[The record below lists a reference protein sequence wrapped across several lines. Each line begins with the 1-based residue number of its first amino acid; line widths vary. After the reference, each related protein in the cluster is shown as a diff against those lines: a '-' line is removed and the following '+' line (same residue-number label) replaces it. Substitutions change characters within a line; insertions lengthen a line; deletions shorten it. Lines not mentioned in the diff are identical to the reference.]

1 MKRIFLAIGA
11 LMIVGAM
18 NAQTT
23 TTYVGQDSKLF
34 LSKDALWYSQGNF
47 QLDSNKEKSVE
58 NKGNVAIVGNYT
70 KGPNNTNNEGKEF
83 VNVYTGRDDYGQTKI
98 LSTSDVAEARMTVE
112 RPAPSTNY
120 FDGSYEMSFPYV
132 DSVKYL
138 MRSFGKNE
146 SDFKGYC
153 PKNAPCPDRY
163 KMTLT
168 KWDNNRLHHDAVEKG
183 DSFKA
188 GDIYNLNLRENDM
201 KQVATTKII
210 SYKGTPSGKAYDR
223 ERIKGIITPFEG
235 KVNNDVNLF
244 SEAKYNDWKVMRN
257 PYLEKYESYLGYT
270 KTASKIYG
278 KNIYRFGNPY
288 TSNIDL
294 SELDKDTQESNTEV
308 QSWLKI
314 AFNGQID
321 SDDFRPLIEYAD
333 PADHSSSYGLKDF
346 TILKRMDDYDD
357 DWTRKKG
364 TITVRSSYYAARI
377 NDAGAWEGAA
387 EALIIRPTET
397 FQLYFP
403 AISLANAFENDRIL
417 AVNVNFEDRHKTFS
431 HSPKA
436 TVTAKTNAD
445 LDIPGLKTNADLN
458 IPGLK
463 TNSISSIRTASV
475 GKIRKEVPN
484 FHQLKISL
492 VQDNQQLGNPVFLV
506 GADYKKEEGQASG
519 NSNAVFLYG
528 VKDNEIEYKS
538 KKEFNGFNS
547 LSYVGKPLGVGFNH
561 LTKGQTYR
569 LLFGL
574 YEGNIFNQVDKT
586 SEFFLKDTKT
596 NEVTQIDPK
605 KDYTFVADEDVEKR
619 FVIYWKDLPESKVLS
634 TANVERATQTTLI
647 YEEAGKS
654 KIRFE
659 NISNLANVS
668 VYNASGRLVNTTN
681 NVSTN
686 IDYVLDVNITGV
698 YMVKVTYRN
707 GEVRTLKFVNK

>member
-47 QLDSNKEKSVE
+47 QLDSNGPKAVE

-112 RPAPSTNY
+112 RPAPPRTY

-138 MRSFGKNE
+138 MHSFGKNE

-168 KWDNNRLHHDAVEKG
+168 KWNNNRLHHDAVEKG

-257 PYLEKYESYLGYT
+257 PYLEKYESYLGYV
-270 KTASKIYG
+270 KSNSKLYG

-294 SELDKDTQESNTEV
+294 SGLDKDTQKSNLVE
-308 QSWLKI
+308 SWLKI
-314 AFNGQID
+314 ASDGRID
-321 SDDFRPLIEYAD
+321 NNEFRRLIDFAD
-333 PADHSSSYGLKDF
+333 PLGSSGEYGLKDF

-357 DWTRKKG
+357 DWTKKKG
-364 TITVRSSYYAARI
+364 TITVRSSYHVARL
-377 NDAGAWEGAA
+377 NYKGVWEGAE

-403 AISLANAFENDRIL
+403 SISLENIFGNDRIL
-417 AVNVNFEDRHKTFS
+417 AINVNFKDEHKTFS
-431 HSPKA
+431 HRPGVD
-436 TVTAKTNAD
+436 VTE
-445 LDIPGLKTNADLN
+445 KTNADLN
-458 IPGLK
+458 IPGIKTNADLNISGIK

-506 GADYKKEEGQASG
+506 GADYKKEEGEKSG

-574 YEGNIFNQVDKT
+574 YEGNIFNKVDKT

-619 FVIYWKDLPESKVLS
+619 FVIYWKALPESKVLS

-681 NVSTN
+681 NVPTN

>member
-1 MKRIFLAIGA
+1 MKKSFLAIGA
-11 LMIVGAM
+11 LAAVFVMK
-18 NAQTT
+18 AQTT
-23 TTYVGQDSKLF
+23 YIGNNAQFFVST
-34 LSKDALWYSQGNF
+34 DASVYSGGDF
-47 QLDSNKEKSVE
+47 MMDSNREKSVE
-58 NKGNVAIVGNYT
+58 NKGNITINGNYT
-70 KGPNNTNNEGKEF
+70 KGANNTNNEGREF
-83 VNVYTGRDDYGQTKI
+83 VNIYTNNVNYGQVI
-98 LSTSDVAEARMTVE
+98 INSDKDATARMTVE
-112 RPAPSTNY
+112 RPAPPRTY

-138 MRSFGKNE
+138 MHSFGKNE

-168 KWDNNRLHHDAVEKG
+168 KWNNNRLHHDAVEKG
-183 DSFKA
+183 DSFEA
-188 GDIYNLNLRENDM
+188 GDIYNLNLRESDM
-201 KQVATTKII
+201 KQVATGII

-223 ERIKGIITPFEG
+223 EGIKGIITPFEG
-235 KVNNDVNLF
+235 KENSDGVNLF

-257 PYLEKYESYLGYT
+257 PYLEKYESYLGYV
-270 KTASKIYG
+270 KSNSKLYG

-294 SELDKDTQESNTEV
+294 SGLDKDTQKSNLVE
-308 QSWLKI
+308 SWLKI
-314 AFNGQID
+314 ASDGRID
-321 SDDFRPLIEYAD
+321 NNEFRRLIDFAD
-333 PADHSSSYGLKDF
+333 PLGSSGEYGLKDF

-357 DWTRKKG
+357 DWTKKKG
-364 TITVRSSYYAARI
+364 TITVRSSYHVARL
-377 NDAGAWEGAA
+377 NYKGVWEGAE

-403 AISLANAFENDRIL
+403 SISLENIFGNDRIL
-417 AVNVNFEDRHKTFS
+417 AINVNFKDEHKTFS
-431 HSPKA
+431 HRPGVD
-436 TVTAKTNAD
+436 VTE
-445 LDIPGLKTNADLN
+445 KTNADLN
-458 IPGLK
+458 IPGIKTNADLNISGIK

-506 GADYKKEEGQASG
+506 GADYKKEEGEKSG

-574 YEGNIFNQVDKT
+574 YEGNIFNKVDKT

-619 FVIYWKDLPESKVLS
+619 FVIYWKALPESKVLS

-681 NVSTN
+681 NVPTN

>member
-1 MKRIFLAIGA
+1 MKKSFLAIGA
-11 LMIVGAM
+11 LAAVFAM
-18 NAQTT
+18 KAQTT
-23 TTYVGQDSKLF
+23 YIGNNAQFFVST
-34 LSKDALWYSQGNF
+34 DASVYSGGDF
-47 QLDSNKEKSVE
+47 MMDSNREKSVE
-58 NKGNVAIVGNYT
+58 NKGNITINGNYT
-70 KGPNNTNNEGKEF
+70 KGANNTNNEGREF
-83 VNVYTGRDDYGQTKI
+83 VNIYTNNVNYGQVI
-98 LSTSDVAEARMTVE
+98 INSDKDATARMTVE

-138 MRSFGKNE
+138 MHSFGKNE

-183 DSFKA
+183 DSFEA
-188 GDIYNLNLRENDM
+188 GDIYNLNLRESDM
-201 KQVATTKII
+201 KQVATGTI
-210 SYKGTPSGKAYDR
+210 SYKGTPSGKPYDR
-223 ERIKGIITPFEG
+223 EGIKGTITPFEG

-257 PYLEKYESYLGYT
+257 PYLEKYESYLGYV
-270 KTASKIYG
+270 KSNSKLYG

-294 SELDKDTQESNTEV
+294 SGLDKDTQKSNLVE
-308 QSWLKI
+308 SWLKI
-314 AFNGQID
+314 ASDGRID
-321 SDDFRPLIEYAD
+321 NDEFRRLIDFAD
-333 PADHSSSYGLKDF
+333 PLGSSGEYGLKDF

-357 DWTRKKG
+357 DWTKKKG
-364 TITVRSSYYAARI
+364 TITVRSSYHVARL
-377 NDAGAWEGAA
+377 NYKGVWEGAE

-403 AISLANAFENDRIL
+403 SISLENIFGNDRIL
-417 AVNVNFEDRHKTFS
+417 AINVNFKDEHKTFS
-431 HSPKA
+431 HRPGVD
-436 TVTAKTNAD
+436 VTE
-445 LDIPGLKTNADLN
+445 KTNADLN
-458 IPGLK
+458 IPGIK
-463 TNSISSIRTASV
+463 TNADLNISTASV

-506 GADYKKEEGQASG
+506 GADYKKEEGEKSG

-619 FVIYWKDLPESKVLS
+619 FVIYLKSLPESKVLS

-681 NVSTN
+681 NVPTN

>member
-58 NKGNVAIVGNYT
+58 NNGNISIDGNYV
-70 KGPNNTNNEGKEF
+70 KGDNNTNNEGKEF
-83 VNVYTGRDDYGQTKI
+83 VNVYTDRVNYGQVI
-98 LSTSDVAEARMTVE
+98 INSDENATARMTVE
-112 RPAPSTNY
+112 RPAPPRTY

-183 DSFKA
+183 DTFMA
-188 GDIYNLNLRENDM
+188 GDIYNLNLRESDM
-201 KQVATTKII
+201 KQVATGTI

-223 ERIKGIITPFEG
+223 EGIKGIITPFEG
-235 KVNNDVNLF
+235 QEDSNGVNLF

-294 SELDKDTQESNTEV
+294 SELDKATQAHNGGE
-308 QSWLKI
+308 SWLKI
-314 AFNGQID
+314 AYDG
-321 SDDFRPLIEYAD
+321 SADFRPLITYAD
-333 PADHSSSYGLKDF
+333 PLDAVNRDYYGLKDF

-364 TITVRSSYYAARI
+364 TITVKSSYHAARL
-377 NDAGAWEGAA
+377 NYAGAWEGAA

-403 AISLANAFENDRIL
+403 AISLATAFGNDRIL

-431 HSPKA
+431 HSPGT

-445 LDIPGLKTNADLN
+445 LN
-458 IPGLK
+458 ISGLK
-463 TNSISSIRTASV
+463 TNSVSALRTASV

-574 YEGNIFNQVDKT
+574 YEGNIFNKVDKT

-619 FVIYWKDLPESKVLS
+619 FVIYWKALPESKVLS
-634 TANVERATQTTLI
+634 TANVERTTQTTLI

-681 NVSTN
+681 NVPTN

>member
-70 KGPNNTNNEGKEF
+70 KGANNTNNEGKEF

-138 MRSFGKNE
+138 MHSFGKNE

-188 GDIYNLNLRENDM
+188 GDIYNLNLRESDM
-201 KQVATTKII
+201 KQVATGTI

-223 ERIKGIITPFEG
+223 EGIKGVITPFAS
-235 KVNNDVNLF
+235 NSSQF

-294 SELDKDTQESNTEV
+294 SELDKATQADNNGE
-308 QSWLKI
+308 SWLKI
-314 AFNGQID
+314 AFNGQAD
-321 SDDFRPLIEYAD
+321 SGYFRSLITYAD
-333 PADHSSSYGLKDF
+333 PADNSSSYGLKDF

-364 TITVRSSYYAARI
+364 TITVKSSYHAARI

-403 AISLANAFENDRIL
+403 AISLANAFDNDRIL

-445 LDIPGLKTNADLN
+445 LN

-463 TNSISSIRTASV
+463 TNSVSALRTASV

-574 YEGNIFNQVDKT
+574 YEGNIFNKVDKT

-619 FVIYWKDLPESKVLS
+619 FVIYWKALPESKVLS

-681 NVSTN
+681 NVPTN

>member
-1 MKRIFLAIGA
+1 MRRKLLTLGA
-11 LMIVGAM
+11 LAVVFAI

-23 TTYVGQDSKLF
+23 YIGS
-34 LSKDALWYSQGNF
+34 DAKFFVSTGASVYSGGDWM
-47 QLDSNKEKSVE
+47 LDSNKEKTVE
-58 NKGNVAIVGNYT
+58 NKGDITIVGNYIRGT
-70 KGPNNTNNEGKEF
+70 NNTDNEGKEF
-83 VNVYTGRDDYGQTKI
+83 VNIYTGTKDYGQVKI
-98 LSTSDVAEARMTVE
+98 LSATVDATARMTVQ

-132 DSVKYL
+132 DAVKYL
-138 MRSFGKNE
+138 MHSFGKNE

-168 KWDNNRLHHDAVEKG
+168 KWNNNRLHHDAVEKEET
-183 DSFKA
+183 FLA

-201 KQVATTKII
+201 KQVATGTI

-223 ERIKGIITPFEG
+223 ERIKGVITPFAS
-235 KVNNDVNLF
+235 NSSQF

-294 SELDKDTQESNTEV
+294 SELDKDTQANNNGE
-308 QSWLKI
+308 SWLKI
-314 AFNGQID
+314 AFNGQIN
-321 SDDFRPLIEYAD
+321 SGDFRPLIKYTD
-333 PADHSSSYGLKDF
+333 PADNISSYGLKDF

-357 DWTRKKG
+357 NWTRKKG
-364 TITVRSSYYAARI
+364 TITVRSSYHAARI

-403 AISLANAFENDRIL
+403 AISLANTFGNDRIL
-417 AVNVNFEDRHKTFS
+417 AVNVKFEDRHKTFS
-431 HSPKA
+431 HSPVT
-436 TVTAKTNAD
+436 TVTTKTNAD
-445 LDIPGLKTNADLN
+445 LDIPGLKTNSVS
-458 IPGLK
+458 GL
-463 TNSISSIRTASV
+463 RTASV

-605 KDYTFVADEDVEKR
+605 KEYTFVADEDVEKR
-619 FVIYWKDLPESKVLS
+619 FVIYWKALPQAKKDDKEKNPEVLP
-634 TANVERATQTTLI
+634 NLNTLASSHKTII
-647 YEEAGKS
+647 YEDAGKGR
-654 KIRFE
+654 IRFE
-659 NISNLANVS
+659 NISKTADIQIYNVAGKLVSSISNVTTETDYAVNVS
-668 VYNASGRLVNTTN
+668 SVGM
-681 NVSTN
+681 
-686 IDYVLDVNITGV
+686 
-698 YMVKVTYRN
+698 YMVKVTYQN
-707 GEVRTLKFVNK
+707 GEVRILKFINK